1 MSIEKKKELA
11 KIIASSTIIPAE
23 LRGKPADVF
32 VLLDLAES
40 LSEPYW
46 KVINGIRVAQGRMMV
61 TAEFQIG
68 RAMSSGLF
76 KGPWEYEKKEEE
88 GNIALRVKAVS
99 ADSGEPMVGPWV
111 DLAMAKADGWTRNKK
126 YSNPQMAEHMLRLR
140 AATFFIRLHCP
151 QTTFGGMTA
160 EEGEDVAAA
169 NGSSSWDTPAS
180 TTTQSGG
187 VALIEA
193 KVKEAEEGDAPS

>member
-1 MSIEKKKELA
+1 
-11 KIIASSTIIPAE
+11 
-23 LRGKPADVF
+23 
-32 VLLDLAES
+32 
-40 LSEPYW
+40 
-46 KVINGIRVAQGRMMV
+46 
-61 TAEFQIG
+61 
-68 RAMSSGLF
+68 
-76 KGPWEYEKKEEE
+76 
-88 GNIALRVKAVS
+88 
-99 ADSGEPMVGPWV
+99 V

-169 NGSSSWDTPAS
+169 NGSSSWDTPSS